1 MNGMLDTRSQGSSDS
16 PAAED
21 LAAVGNIVVN
31 SAAMTV
37 TVAGHEI
44 ETSLTEFRL
53 LEFLVRHPGRV
64 FSREELLT
72 MLGRNRRHVT
82 PRAIDVYVRRL
93 RAKIEPLPD
102 RPAYLRTV
110 RGAGYRMDA
119 PEPESR
125 GAFTQLS

>member
-1 MNGMLDTRSQGSSDS
+1 MKGMLAPRSQSTRVTSAS
-16 PAAED
+16 EESTT
-21 LAAVGNIVVN
+21 VGHIVVN

-37 TVAGHEI
+37 TGREI

-64 FSREELLT
+64 FSREELLA

-93 RAKIEPLPD
+93 RAKIEPMPD
-102 RPAYLRTV
+102 SPAFLRTV

-119 PEPESR
+119 PA
-125 GAFTQLS
+125 GDAHVAFTQLS